1 MICSIHEKL
10 AIGADMFVRESI
22 RSRYAQR
29 QMPKN
34 IGEYIGF
41 YVLQIDPLCSKKT
54 KIQTSQ
60 ANKRI
65 HSTCLEPH
73 TSLTLKSFEP
83 DWLIV
88 VGTIAPVQ
96 ITVATCRSEK
106 AKRNGV
112 GWKI

>member
-1 MICSIHEKL
+1 
-10 AIGADMFVRESI
+10 MFVRESI

-34 IGEYIGF
+34 IREYIGF

-73 TSLTLKSFEP
+73 TSPTLKSFEP

-88 VGTIAPVQ
+88 VGTIGPVQ